1 MRQAIVLISIVAI
14 AACASRDVAGPSA
27 ALDVEVW
34 QGDLPISG
42 PWLRERLPAGVITYQ
57 RIPNPLGLLA
67 MPAGNMLDT
76 ALGSDAN
83 IRNLL
88 AIQQGLSENLT
99 DDLPFLADP
108 RARLIL
114 DNLRSPIEI
123 VAIGLPVPAALVG
136 MTLDLRSNLAV
147 EQLFAELA
155 AYPPIPALLGPLDA
169 GGFGQLVSDLPILVH
184 FDAATGRLAL
194 YGGPAANR
202 AGFEGLLNP
211 AADAAPHP
219 MSAFENEIDS
229 SGQGYF
235 GWVDTVQALAI
246 GALMMPPELSQ
257 MLRASGADQMRA
269 LAFGAGI
276 ANGKG
281 RVKVIA
287 DLGAS
292 SATRPLPVITNR
304 ISATSVG
311 DPRGLFLLS
320 LPSSE
325 EFARLE
331 ELGLTLLP
339 PEARSQ
345 WAAAKDAL
353 IEASGASIE
362 QVLSA
367 LGPELITFSDQA
379 GEYVGIKIRDRV
391 LLDSV
396 LARLAAHA
404 GATLDERLVDG
415 QRIHYVSLPSAL
427 GMARSALAGEPSGSP
442 PMVSRLRSRLYWV
455 ADGDY
460 LYVAAL
466 PQPLMDRQRL
476 GANTSVAT
484 WLDAT
489 QRIDLSAA
497 LIGGTG
503 SIANLPR
510 KMYQFYIGTMQTI
523 ADVVDVDYDV
533 WSMPTAA
540 QLGLPERGALSFSLN
555 LGEPLV
561 SLELSYESSPADLLV
576 GTGGMAVVAA
586 AGVAAAVALPAYRD
600 YTIRAQVSEGLNM
613 AAAAKTAVAEAYL
626 SSSRAP
632 VSRPSAGM
640 TANATDSQGRYVE
653 SIDVIDGEI
662 IIRFRP
668 DADGVI
674 ASQAVHL
681 VPYLGSDRSG
691 SGIVWVC
698 GRATPPAGLEPLGGA
713 TPGGTTVPP
722 QYLPSGCR

>member
-1 MRQAIVLISIVAI
+1 MRQAIVLIFIVAI
-14 AACASRDVAGPSA
+14 AACASRDVAGPPA
-27 ALDVEVW
+27 APDVDAW

-57 RIPNPLGLLA
+57 RIPNPLGLLG
-67 MPAGNMLDT
+67 MPTGNMLDT

-88 AIQQGLSENLT
+88 AIQQGLSGNLA
-99 DDLPFLADP
+99 DDLPLLADP
-108 RARLIL
+108 RFRLVL
-114 DNLRSPIEI
+114 DTLHSPIEI
-123 VAIGLPVPAALVG
+123 AAIGLPLPAALVG
-136 MTLDLRSNLAV
+136 MTLDLRSNSAV
-147 EQLFAELA
+147 EQLFSELA
-155 AYPPIPALLGPLDA
+155 AYPPLPALVGPIDA
-169 GGFGQLVSDLPILVH
+169 GGFGQLVSDIPILVH

-194 YGGPAANR
+194 YGGPGANR
-202 AGFEGLLNP
+202 AGFELLLNP
-211 AADAAPHP
+211 AANAAPHP
-219 MSAFENEIDS
+219 MIAFENEIDS

-246 GALMMPPELSQ
+246 GALMMPPEMGQ

-276 ANGKG
+276 ANGKA

-292 SATRPLPVITNR
+292 SATRPLPVIANR

-311 DPRGLFLLS
+311 DPRGLIMVS
-320 LPSSE
+320 LPSAE

-331 ELGLTLLP
+331 ELGLSSLP
-339 PEARSQ
+339 PEARGQ
-345 WAAAKDAL
+345 WTAAKDAL
-353 IEASGASIE
+353 TEASGASIE

-367 LGPELITFSDQA
+367 LGPELIIFSDQA
-379 GEYVGIKIRDRV
+379 GEYVGIKIRDRA
-391 LLDSV
+391 LFDSV
-396 LARLAAHA
+396 LARLAATA

-415 QRIHYVSLPSAL
+415 QRIHYISLPSTL
-427 GMARSALAGEPSGSP
+427 GMARSALAGESSRLSRL
-442 PMVSRLRSRLYWV
+442 VSRLRSRLYWV

-460 LYVAAL
+460 LYVAGL

-476 GANTSVAT
+476 AATTSVAN

-489 QRIDLSAA
+489 QRVDLSTA

-503 SIANLPR
+503 SITNLPR
-510 KMYQFYIGTMQTI
+510 KMYQFYVGTMQTI

-540 QLGLPERGALSFSLN
+540 QLGLPERGALSFSIN

-561 SLELSYESSPADLLV
+561 SLELSHESSPADLLA
-576 GTGGMAVVAA
+576 GTGGMAVVAG
-586 AGVAAAVALPAYRD
+586 AGIAAAVALPAYRD
-600 YTIRAQVSEGLNM
+600 YRIRAQVSEGLNL
-613 AAAAKTAVAEAYL
+613 AAAAKTAVAEAYRT
-626 SSSRAP
+626 SSQAP
-632 VSRPSAGM
+632 AGRISAGM
-640 TANATDSQGRYVE
+640 TANATDAQGRYVQ
-653 SIDVIDGEI
+653 SIDVLDGEI
-662 IIRFRP
+662 IIRFRQ

-674 ASQAVHL
+674 AGQAVHL
-681 VPYLGSDRSG
+681 VPYLRSDRTA

-713 TPGGTTVPP
+713 TPGGTTLPP